1 MPNWAWIK
9 PLDLNREVKEVV
21 EILERTLPKMTRI
34 ETSLAVDLSL
44 IKADPGQVELMLL
57 NLATNAQDA
66 MPDGGTLTI
75 ATGNETLGEDSVVK
89 RLEIPAGD
97 YVVLEVADTGQGMD
111 SRTLEQVFDP
121 FFTTKGP
128 GKGTGLGL
136 STVYGIVKG
145 HGGHIFVH
153 SEPGLGAIFKL
164 YFPAL
169 LPQDA
174 PPVAEDAANLPA
186 QGGSETVMLVDDDV
200 TLREMTSLVLEEAG
214 YQVLHASSGEEAL
227 ERWDGLARKPDLT
240 ILDLGMP
247 GMGGHKCLREILARS
262 PGARVII
269 VSGYAMDAGVRQT
282 LALGAAGFLPKP
294 YGRLEFLGKVRD
306 VLDRPA

>member
-1 MPNWAWIK
+1 
-9 PLDLNREVKEVV
+9 
-21 EILERTLPKMTRI
+21 
-34 ETSLAVDLSL
+34 
-44 IKADPGQVELMLL
+44 
-57 NLATNAQDA
+57 
-66 MPDGGTLTI
+66 
-75 ATGNETLGEDSVVK
+75 
-89 RLEIPAGD
+89 
-97 YVVLEVADTGQGMD
+97 MD